1 MADSDDPTVTAN
13 ADAPAVA
20 LAEPDRPSATPEPT
34 PPKSPP
40 AKRGGFVA
48 LLLGGAIAAGAG
60 FGLAQYVP
68 GGWPLADTSALQAAL
83 DAQSKDIATLQAQL
97 AEAAKLAPR
106 LAALES
112 GSDLAPLNE
121 AVAGLT
127 DRVAAI
133 ESLPQDGSSASPAA
147 IAALGA
153 QLAKL
158 QSELDALKSQ
168 PAAGNAPAL
177 AAEAEARLKEAEA
190 QAAQM
195 KAEAEALARAATARA
210 ALGRL
215 QTALDTG
222 APFAAILPDLGVE
235 APEALTAHA
244 ETGLPSLTKLQETFP
259 EAARIALESA
269 LRADMGESWTERA
282 ASFLRSQTGA
292 RSLTPREGSDP
303 DAILSRAEAALATG
317 DLTTAL
323 TELAALPEVAQ
334 TAMADWRTMAEQ
346 RQAGEAALN
355 AITAQIGG

>member
-1 MADSDDPTVTAN
+1 M
-13 ADAPAVA
+13 
-20 LAEPDRPSATPEPT
+20 
-34 PPKSPP
+34 
-40 AKRGGFVA
+40 
-48 LLLGGAIAAGAG
+48 
-60 FGLAQYVP
+60 
-68 GGWPLADTSALQAAL
+68 
-83 DAQSKDIATLQAQL
+83 
-97 AEAAKLAPR
+97 
-106 LAALES
+106 
-112 GSDLAPLNE
+112 
-121 AVAGLT
+121 
-127 DRVAAI
+127 AAI